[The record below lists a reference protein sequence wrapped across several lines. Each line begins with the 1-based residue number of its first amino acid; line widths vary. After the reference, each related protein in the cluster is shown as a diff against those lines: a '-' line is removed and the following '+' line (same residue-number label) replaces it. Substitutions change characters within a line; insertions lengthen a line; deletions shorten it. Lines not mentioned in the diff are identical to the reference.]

1 MRITCIG
8 HSGFAVESADGGTTL
23 IFDFYIDPTGV
34 VDGLLS
40 RAQNVYVFV
49 SHSHR
54 DHLCHDIF
62 AWRDRYPIKRYV
74 IANECRRKLM
84 RSMPLDRWPMTFAS
98 QGRRWTDGII
108 SVQTFGSTDVG
119 VSFMVDFDG
128 RRLFHA
134 GDYTCWHFS
143 EENDVQSVK
152 KAQGDF
158 HAILR
163 DIANYA
169 PHVDVA
175 MMPVVPNIGG
185 DFAYGARE
193 FLKAVK
199 CDLFLPMHTWGRDRE
214 AAQFLLY
221 QNPAHGNCR
230 LLQAGESIEM

>member
-1 MRITCIG
+1 MTITCIG
-8 HSGFAVESADGGTTL
+8 HSGFAIETKQATL
-23 IFDFYIDPTGV
+23 IFDYYIDPSGV
-34 VDGLLS
+34 LS
-40 RAQNVYVFV
+40 TIMERATRVYVFV

-62 AWRDRYPIKRYV
+62 SWRDRYPIARYI

-84 RSMPLDRWPMTFAS
+84 RSMNLEQWPMTFAS
-98 QGRRWTDGII
+98 RGKAWTDGTIT
-108 SVQTFGSTDVG
+108 VQTFGSTDVG
-119 VSFMVDFDG
+119 VSFMVDVDH
-128 RRLFHA
+128 RRFFHA

-143 EENDVQSVK
+143 EEGDIQQVK

-163 DIANYA
+163 DIVAYTD
-169 PHVDVA
+169 HLDVA

-193 FLKAVK
+193 FLKAVR

-214 AAQFLLY
+214 AAQFHLY
-221 QNPAHGNCR
+221 QNPAYGKC
-230 LLQAGESIEM
+230 LLLSTGESMQL